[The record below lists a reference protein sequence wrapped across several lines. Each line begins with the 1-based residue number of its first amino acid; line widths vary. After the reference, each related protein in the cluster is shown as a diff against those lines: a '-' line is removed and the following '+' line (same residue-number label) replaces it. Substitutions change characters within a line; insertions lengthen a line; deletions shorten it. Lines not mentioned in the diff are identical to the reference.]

1 MTVILKWLF
10 IVIVFLAIPLFFL
23 LIFLVSSYH
32 KRVSRR
38 QQNLEKSDQ
47 TKAT

>member
-32 KRVSRR
+32 KRAARR
-38 QQNLEKSDQ
+38 QRELEKPQQ
-47 TKAT
+47 TKVE